1 MMYVIYTLLF
11 ITFSSFQ
18 VSLHALD
25 NPAIVANYYTL
36 LGKDESLALKVVAR
50 LGFYSVTNVLFQSI
64 ILRGLFLR
72 QPTIPVERNCS
83 CSTTPLMDIED
94 RHFTTGCGLRGVCQS
109 SSRAIT
115 QSLAMFAGS

>member
-18 VSLHALD
+18 VLLHALD

-36 LGKDESLALKVVAR
+36 LGKDESMALKVVAR

-64 ILRGLFLR
+64 VLRRLFLR
-72 QPTIPVERNCS
+72 QPTIPVGRNCS
-83 CSTTPLMDIED
+83 CSTTPLMVVED
-94 RHFTTGCGLRGVCQS
+94 RNLTTGCGLRGVCQR

-115 QSLAMFAGS
+115 QSNICSH